1 LLAANDTSPRSL
13 ILTGARTHNLKG
25 VSCAVPH
32 GRVTVVTGPSGA
44 GKSSLVFDTLFAE
57 GQRRFVESMSTYAQQ
72 FIQQLERPPLD
83 SLEHL
88 LPAVALQAG
97 NPVRNARAT
106 VGTLTEAHD
115 LLRLLY
121 TYLGEVGCAN
131 GCGPARTWTADEAGR
146 AQTSRES
153 PRGVASM

>member
-1 LLAANDTSPRSL
+1 MSQGTIR
-13 ILTGARTHNLKG
+13 IRGARQHNLKNLDLDIRTG
-25 VSCAVPH
+25 EI
-32 GRVTVVTGPSGA
+32 TVVTGPSGA

-72 FIQQLERPPLD
+72 FIQQLERPPVD
-83 SLEHL
+83 ALEHL

-115 LLRLLY
+115 LLRLLF

-131 GCGPARTWTADEAGR
+131 GCGPARSWTPGEA
-146 AQTSRES
+146 
-153 PRGVASM
+153 